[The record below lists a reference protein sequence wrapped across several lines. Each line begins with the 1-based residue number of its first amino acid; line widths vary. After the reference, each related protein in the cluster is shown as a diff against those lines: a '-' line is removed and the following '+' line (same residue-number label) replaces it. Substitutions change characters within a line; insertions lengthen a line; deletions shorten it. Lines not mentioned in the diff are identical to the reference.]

1 MHKSF
6 AEPVV
11 QLAALVVLAFG
22 GAAHAAD
29 PEKVLHVAM
38 FDIATFDPQQYTD
51 VPSFEV
57 FTSIYEGLYEYDY
70 LASPPR
76 LAPVTASGQ
85 PIIADGGM
93 TWTIRVQPGIYFTD
107 DPAFGGKRRELV
119 AEDYVY
125 SLKRWI
131 DPNLRRGGSAVF
143 TDLIVGARAV
153 VAAAARP
160 GGKFDYDQPIEGLR
174 ALDRYT
180 LRLRLTEPNY
190 PVIHDNII
198 RGAVAREVVEAA
210 GGDIRARP
218 VGTGPYRL
226 REWKQGSRIVLEAN
240 ADYRPI
246 RFPESDD
253 PARAALVRSMRGKT
267 LPQIGVVEVSI
278 IEEDATQ
285 LLQFE
290 RGGLDYIGVRGE
302 PATRL
307 LKDGKLKPE
316 FAARGVTRHSF
327 VEPYLF
333 STYFNMEDAT
343 VGGMGRDRIALRR
356 AIALGIDTD
365 TMVNVVYGG
374 QALAAN
380 QIVPPG
386 VGGFDPSLPKR
397 SLHDKAAAQQLL
409 DRFGFARRDADGFR
423 LGADGKPLTV
433 TFTLRSG
440 AISREIQTLV
450 KRDMDAIGLRMEFHI
465 TPFQDVVKEMIAG
478 KYQLGFVGQGGSA
491 SGYVELITLWGKA
504 DPSINLSRFRLAEY
518 DAAFAQFLRS
528 ADSAAQVAAAR
539 RMSEL
544 AQAYMPMMP
553 AIFRIESNFVQPWLQ
568 GFSPPVFQPYWKY
581 LDIDLAKRRSLAD
594 KS

>member
-1 MHKSF
+1 MQSPKAGS
-6 AEPVV
+6 AAR
-11 QLAALVVLAFG
+11 LAALVVLLAG
-22 GAAHAAD
+22 AAAHAAD
-29 PEKVLHVAM
+29 PDKVLRVALL
-38 FDIATFDPQQYTD
+38 DIATFDPQQFND
-51 VPSFEV
+51 NPSFEV
-57 FTSIYEGLYEYDY
+57 FTAIYEGLYEYDY
-70 LASPPR
+70 LATPPR
-76 LAPVTASGQ
+76 LAPVT
-85 PIIADGGM
+85 
-93 TWTIRVQPGIYFTD
+93 GIYFTD

-153 VAAAARP
+153 VGAAARP
-160 GGKFDYDQPIEGLR
+160 GGKFDYDASIEGLR
-174 ALDRYT
+174 AIDRYT
-180 LRLRLTEPNY
+180 LQLRLTEPNY
-190 PVIHDNII
+190 PVIHDNVI

-240 ADYRPI
+240 PGYRPI

-267 LPQIGVVEVSI
+267 LPQIGVVEISI
-278 IEEDATQ
+278 IEEDATV

-307 LKDGKLKPE
+307 LKDGKLRPE
-316 FAARGVTRHSF
+316 YAARGITRQAF
-327 VEPYLF
+327 VEPFLF
-333 STYFNMEDAT
+333 SAYFNMEDAT

-356 AIALGIDTD
+356 AIALGIDTE

-397 SLHDKAAAQQLL
+397 SLHDKAAARQLL
-409 DRFGFARRDADGFR
+409 DRFGFDKRDAAGFR
-423 LGADGKPLTV
+423 LGTDGKPLTV

-440 AISREIQTLV
+440 AISREIQTLL
-450 KRDMDAIGLRMEFHI
+450 KRDMDAIGLRMDFHI
-465 TPFQDVVKEMIAG
+465 TPFQDVVKEMVAG
-478 KYQLGFVGQGGSA
+478 RYQLGFVGQGGSA

-504 DPSINLSRFRLAEY
+504 DPSVNLSRFKLAEY

-528 ADSAAQVAAAR
+528 ADPAGQVTAAR

-544 AQAYMPMMP
+544 AQAYMPMLP
-553 AIFRIESNFVQPWLQ
+553 AIFRIESSFVQPWLQ

-581 LDIDLAKRRSLAD
+581 LDIDLPKRRSMAG
-594 KS
+594 KSW

>member
-85 PIIADGGM
+85 PIIVDGGT
-93 TWTIRVQPGIYFTD
+93 TWTIRLQPGIYFTD

-160 GGKFDYDQPIEGLR
+160 GDKFDYDQPIEGLR

-544 AQAYMPMMP
+544 AQAYMPMLPM
-553 AIFRIESNFVQPWLQ
+553 IFRIESNFVQPWLL

-581 LDIDLAKRRSLAD
+581 LDIDLPKRRSMAG